1 MSHQRLFLVG
11 AGIVLLVSAALAVA
25 PTVFLPDSTFEG
37 SNLKGW
43 RVLGSA
49 DWTAHNGEL
58 IGKPKTPLG
67 GWLILDKSY
76 QDVGVFASFRCS
88 PGCKTGVLL
97 RAEKTSNGMKGILMS
112 LTEGDVAVYR
122 VTLDAQ
128 GQELSREKLRPGG
141 GQIRIALPE
150 SPNASTRGARSGRP
164 GGGNVSNADLPIK
177 PPSGAYRPGD
187 WNRIELILD
196 ANILRPFLNDGGSG
210 GMGSVAEEEYGRYG
224 PIALYAGGTGEV
236 SFKDVSYKDLN
247 GKFLPKEQ
255 VSDHFRIQRID
266 DFYYSWSAAAG
277 DFNHDRVMDVAA
289 GPYYYLGPDYTT
301 RKEIYLAQ
309 TVNPSTEYPNKCM
322 SNFAYDFTGDGWTDV
337 LCMGAIGQPLHL
349 YVNPKGESRRWDEFD
364 VIPQVSKEVS
374 LLKDVDGDGKPEFV
388 YGGGG
393 ALRYAKPDP
402 ANPTG
407 PWVVHTVS
415 EPGPWGAGHGLGV
428 GDINGDGR
436 MDIVD
441 PYGWWEQPAPG
452 SGQELWKYHPMAF
465 GVWTG
470 HASPGGDEMAIYDVN
485 GDGLNDVVTTLQA
498 HGFGLAWFEQKRDG
512 SGNISFIKHM
522 IMDNLSSKNPGG
534 VAISEM
540 HASTFADVDG
550 DGIPDF
556 IVGKRFWS
564 HRDDYTDPDPYGPP
578 VLYWF
583 KTVRK
588 TSAPGGAE
596 FVPHLIHNRSGA
608 GNHIQAVDLNG
619 DGAIDILTSTDRGS
633 FIFWGQPHVEAKR

>member
-1 MSHQRLFLVG
+1 MSDKRPFLVA
-11 AGIVLLVSAALAVA
+11 AGLGLIVSLAFAVV
-25 PTVFLPDSTFEG
+25 PTVFIPDATFHG
-37 SNLKGW
+37 SSLKGW
-43 RVLGSA
+43 HVLGAAEWSA
-49 DWTAHNGEL
+49 HDGEL
-58 IGKPKTPLG
+58 TGKPKTPQG
-67 GWLILDKSY
+67 GWLVLDKSY

-97 RAEKTSNGMKGILMS
+97 RAQKTPDGMKGIFMS
-112 LTEGDVAVYR
+112 LTEGDLAVYR

-128 GQELSREKLRPGG
+128 GKELSREKLRPGG
-141 GQIRIALPE
+141 GQIRIAPPE
-150 SPNASTRGARSGRP
+150 APNTAIHSGHRP
-164 GGGNVSNADLPIK
+164 NNEMRTDLPIH

-187 WNRIELILD
+187 WNQIELILD

-210 GMGSVAEEEYGRYG
+210 GMGSVAEEKYGSYG
-224 PIALYAGGTGEV
+224 PIALYVGGTGEV
-236 SFKDVSYKDLN
+236 QFKDVAYKDLN

-255 VSDHFRIQRID
+255 ASGDFRVQRID

-277 DFNHDRVMDVAA
+277 DFNHDGVLDVAA

-309 TVNPSTEYPNKCM
+309 TINPSTQYPEKCM

-337 LCMGAIGQPLHL
+337 ICMGAIGQPLHL
-349 YVNPKGESRRWDEFD
+349 YVNPRGESRRWDEYD

-374 LLKDVDGDGKPEFV
+374 LLKDVDGDGKPDFV

-393 ALRYAKPDP
+393 TLNYADPDP

-407 PWVVHTVS
+407 PWVVHTIS
-415 EPGPWGAGHGLGV
+415 EPGPWGGGHGLGV

-436 MDIVD
+436 MDVVD
-441 PYGWWEQPAPG
+441 PYGWWEQPPKG
-452 SGQELWKYHPMAF
+452 SGKTLWKYHPEAF

-498 HGFGLAWFEQKRDG
+498 HGFGLAWFEQKRD
-512 SGNISFIKHM
+512 SAGNISFVKHM
-522 IMDNLSSKNPGG
+522 IMDGFSSKNPGG
-534 VAISEM
+534 VTISEM
-540 HASTFADVDG
+540 HASTYADING

-583 KTVRK
+583 QTVRK
-588 TSAPGGAE
+588 ASAPGGAE
-596 FVPHLIHNRSGA
+596 FIPHLIYNRSGA
-608 GNHIQAVDLNG
+608 GNHIQAVDLNR
-619 DGAIDILTSTDRGS
+619 DGAMDIITSTDRGT
-633 FIFWGQPHVEAKR
+633 FIFWGKPHQEARR